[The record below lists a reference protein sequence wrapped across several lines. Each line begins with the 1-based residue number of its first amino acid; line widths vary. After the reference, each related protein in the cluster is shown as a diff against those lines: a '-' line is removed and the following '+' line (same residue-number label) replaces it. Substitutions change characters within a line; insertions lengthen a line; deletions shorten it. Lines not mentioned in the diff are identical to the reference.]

1 MNSSSLNLSKVGE
14 SSIITFTDSKFLL
27 SSIFSSFSSSS
38 GLARTLKILELAV
51 CKCGSYCSCFF
62 TCFFTKYF
70 LSFSFSTPNII
81 YKYFFFKSISLMFV
95 YFLFLDRFSFIFSI
109 FSFSFKNFIML
120 AKFLK
125 KDFE

>member
-1 MNSSSLNLSKVGE
+1 
-14 SSIITFTDSKFLL
+14 
-27 SSIFSSFSSSS
+27 
-38 GLARTLKILELAV
+38 
-51 CKCGSYCSCFF
+51 
-62 TCFFTKYF
+62 
-70 LSFSFSTPNII
+70 
-81 YKYFFFKSISLMFV
+81 MFV